1 MERIYGLDALRAITM
16 YLGVILHSAIAY
28 KAGHHPRYWVNDPSF
43 KNYFFD
49 ELYLWIHSFRMPL
62 FFLLSG
68 FFTVLLIN
76 KIGRTEFFK
85 NRLKRI
91 LIPFLVCLVLILPF
105 SIAPFTFSRLY
116 FDEGYSFLH
125 AMNEVWK
132 DMLKMA
138 TFQKFNGV
146 QHFWFLL
153 NLLYFYSAYLIVTA
167 AGIDPGKIANRLP
180 KKIGSLTLVAVLI
193 TFCLMVLYLDD
204 ATPEI
209 WTGFVPKSPQL
220 LYYGFYYL
228 IGVFLFH
235 NKNLFESIKRYTW
248 LFIITGT
255 LLNFINVY
263 LFNNV
268 IIGGTLNSAMLLFKM
283 LLAIQNVVLC
293 FGLLGL
299 CLSLFRQ
306 ESPFVRYLSDASYWV
321 YIIHFGL
328 VVWFQIFGIILDIP
342 PLLRFPLTLIGTSLV
357 AYVTYALL
365 IRYTIAGKYLHGT
378 RRRQAKGVN
387 VMA

>member
-1 MERIYGLDALRAITM
+1 M

-28 KAGHHPRYWVNDPSF
+28 KAGHHPRYWVSDPSF
-43 KNYFFD
+43 KSYFFD

-68 FFTVLLIN
+68 FFTVLLMN
-76 KIGRTEFFK
+76 KVGRNEFLK
-85 NRLKRI
+85 NRMKRI
-91 LIPFLVCLVLILPF
+91 LIPFLVCVILIVPF
-105 SIAPFTFSRLY
+105 SIAPFTFSKLY
-116 FDEGYSFLH
+116 FDEGYSFSH
-125 AMNEVWK
+125 AMNVVWGH
-132 DMLKMA
+132 MLKMA
-138 TFQKFNGV
+138 TLREFNGV

-153 NLLYFYSAYLIVTA
+153 NLMYFYAAYLIATA
-167 AGIDPGKIANRLP
+167 LRIDPGRIVNVLP
-180 KKIGSLTLVAVLI
+180 KKTGALILVAVLI

-204 ATPEI
+204 STPEI

-220 LYYGFYYL
+220 FYYGFYYL

-235 NKNLFESIKRYTW
+235 NKHLFESIKQHTW
-248 LFIITGT
+248 LFIIIGT
-255 LLNFINVY
+255 LLNFVNVY

-268 IIGGTLNSAMLLFKM
+268 IVEGTLNSAMLLFKM

-299 CLSLFRQ
+299 CLSLFRE

-328 VVWFQIFGIILDIP
+328 VVWFQILGIILNIP
-342 PLLRFPLTLIGTSLV
+342 PLLRFPLTLIGTSLL
-357 AYVTYALL
+357 AYITYALF
-365 IRYTIAGKYLHGT
+365 IRHTVIGKYLHGP
-378 RRRQAKGVN
+378 RKRQSKEVK
-387 VMA
+387 VMAG